1 MKREKGGDKGVVGG
15 GGFGYNFMRESSLVN
30 RGSYFVKRG
39 AGLGALTVYCGK
51 MAAFRQV
58 ISAI

>member
-1 MKREKGGDKGVVGG
+1 MLWG